1 MDNLNADS
9 PHTGHAAPV
18 PEAAPSAAEVAPPAA
33 AEAPPTPP
41 ASVDAGG
48 SAPVAQEDAGGDT
61 PRIVRTDEGAEDGL
75 TKCARCGSTEI
86 SLNVASGNLRCG
98 FCRFEWTA
106 ENALEA
112 FDLNGDIGK
121 LSGIVVG
128 SGSSD
133 IIPSVEEVLTFKCS
147 ACGAE
152 VVIDTNNSTQAR
164 CHWCRNTLSMNQQV
178 DNGAVPDMILPFTI
192 EKASAVE
199 RIAKFVGKR
208 KFFAHPEF
216 RREFNASNVMGVYL
230 PYMVVDINAHGRFT
244 GQGEHQT
251 RSYTVK
257 VGDND
262 QRRYDADRY
271 NVMREFD
278 IHVND
283 LTVES
288 SSDRLDQDTSKN
300 SNNII
305 NTIMPFDIE
314 NSVRYDSN
322 YLSGFTSERRDS
334 NLDQLTPIAH
344 TQAADVTRH
353 RVNDTLKFYDRGVR
367 WDSEEVDVRGQ
378 RWVSAYL
385 PVWLYSYQQKK
396 SGGKTF
402 LHYVAVNGRTGETM
416 GSVPVHQGKLLLVS
430 GIVQLFGTVI
440 GLVLVAV
447 GV

>member
-385 PVWLYSYQQKK
+385 PVWLYSYQQKR
-396 SGGKTF
+396 SMGARGKQWAVF
-402 LHYVAVNGRTGETM
+402 LCTKASCCWCRESFSYLA
-416 GSVPVHQGKLLLVS
+416 P
-430 GIVQLFGTVI
+430 
-440 GLVLVAV
+440 
-447 GV
+447 